1 MNTHWNGTGSTQM
14 KPTAYIAVLF
24 ALFGA
29 VLSAPVA
36 AQSQAAVVLVER
48 VEVREIKDTR
58 PVIAQLTGTLEASV
72 ASRSAGVAEV
82 VLFDVGDRVEEGQE
96 LVRLDNSLAMIAQR
110 TAEAALATAAA
121 GVAVAEARLKR
132 AEQAFARQ
140 SRLQGSTA
148 FSRGIYEDLE
158 AELSEAQSEI
168 TRATAQV
175 GESQAAMARAEYDL
189 THSRIRAPFTGV
201 VVERDAQPGQYL
213 ALGDPVATVL
223 DTARMEIAA
232 DIPVEMVP
240 AMARGARISAS
251 MAGAEGLVAVVRTVL
266 PRQNVSTQ
274 TREVRLSV
282 DLSAL
287 PAEMLADGK
296 SVVLQVPVTAP
307 REAPTVPKDALV
319 EHRGGWIVYVVE
331 DGAAQRRSVSLGLP
345 NGDRIEVLDG
355 LSPGETVV
363 VRGNERLREGQP
375 VVPRVAQAGAATDG
389 G

>member
-1 MNTHWNGTGSTQM
+1 M

-251 MAGAEGLVAVVRTVL
+251 MAGAEGLVAIVRTVL